1 LRVNRYLTQLCW
13 PSHYQPDPRIVS
25 ATNNL
30 YRNSWFC
37 MVRMILSGWLIIPR
51 QFTLRNVMLDVER
64 NSS

>member
-51 QFTLRNVMLDVER
+51 
-64 NSS
+64 